1 MNKMILVIED
11 QAFMSEFLTFY
22 LSDQYEVISK
32 SNGAEAMDY
41 LKEGVHPH
49 LILADVNMPVMDGIS
64 FLLEV
69 KGTEAL
75 KHIPVVMLSGKD
87 NSEDRVYC
95 LQKGA
100 EDFVTKPFN
109 PEELKL
115 KIQLLFKRLYP
126 EL

>member
-1 MNKMILVIED
+1 MKKRILVLED

-22 LSDQYEVISK
+22 LSDEYDVTTEG
-32 SNGAEAMDY
+32 NGAEGIDY
-41 LKEGVHPH
+41 LKQNELPH
-49 LILADVNMPVMDGIS
+49 LILADVNMPVMDGIT
-64 FLLEV
+64 FLMEI
-69 KGTEAL
+69 KGTEKL
-75 KHIPVVMLSGKD
+75 KDIPVVMLSGKD

-100 EDFVTKPFN
+100 EDYITKPFN

-126 EL
+126 EM